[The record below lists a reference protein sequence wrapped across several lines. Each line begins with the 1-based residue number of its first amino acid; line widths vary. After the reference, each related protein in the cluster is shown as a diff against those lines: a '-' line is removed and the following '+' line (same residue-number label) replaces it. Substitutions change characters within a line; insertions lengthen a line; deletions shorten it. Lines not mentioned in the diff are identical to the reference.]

1 MDTKIRMLK
10 GVSKKFSIWK
20 FIFDFLSLSW
30 SRRWLNCRKVTH
42 LRFYD
47 SGKVPRPL
55 NIISKFAFFEK
66 KMVNEISS
74 VDHYEEIKRD
84 KSKRWIEF
92 YFISG
97 YEKNSI

>member
-1 MDTKIRMLK
+1 MI
-10 GVSKKFSIWK
+10 
-20 FIFDFLSLSW
+20 FIT

-55 NIISKFAFFEK
+55 DIISKFAFFE

-84 KSKRWIEF
+84 TSKRLVEY

-97 YEKNSI
+97 YEKNGLGTRFGFNKFLNTIILKKILF